1 MGFVHDDCC
10 SRGLVHPV
18 AHSPGLA
25 GDCAIARGV
34 TMTHKTLFCTVGR
47 ATPRPVAT
55 VDDDAA
61 DQEATLAAIRD
72 GHRLS
77 LIAGGVSPDRIS
89 FHTEAG
95 GEEAKPK
102 KGKG

>member
-1 MGFVHDDCC
+1 MGDLNANSC
-10 SRGLVHPV
+10 SGGIVHPF

-34 TMTHKTLFCTVGR
+34 AMTHKTLFCTVGR

-55 VDDDAA
+55 VDDEAA
-61 DQEATLAAIRD
+61 DQEAQLAGYRD
-72 GHRLS
+72 GARLS
-77 LIAGGVSPDRIS
+77 LIAGGISPDRIS
-89 FHTEAG
+89 FHTEVG
-95 GEEAKPK
+95 GLEEKPK